1 MKKRKDV
8 SGVGNR
14 INILRTEALQ
24 MTQEQLAEAL
34 GITRETLSRYESGRA
49 AVPQKRIRELQYYV
63 ESKTG
68 KRLNVVWLNYGDGE
82 IYEIDEL
89 LKLRE
94 KNRGAQE
101 QQTEDFINICVQV
114 GVEVRC
120 DGKGRYFFIEQGEI
134 IWSVNESVFQQ
145 FVETFSRGVHDFK
158 KSIVQS
164 ILDTYLNWHPESYIR
179 PEK

>member
-68 KRLNVVWLNYGDGE
+68 KRLNVVWLN
-82 IYEIDEL
+82 
-89 LKLRE
+89 
-94 KNRGAQE
+94 
-101 QQTEDFINICVQV
+101 
-114 GVEVRC
+114 
-120 DGKGRYFFIEQGEI
+120 
-134 IWSVNESVFQQ
+134 
-145 FVETFSRGVHDFK
+145 
-158 KSIVQS
+158 
-164 ILDTYLNWHPESYIR
+164 
-179 PEK
+179 